1 MACPRERPPHQNRA
15 PSPRK
20 RNATRAPSRR
30 VAFPGRSHKEAQAR
44 IRHKMSSNVWRPPG
58 ELTMCACICI
68 CEEREIERERESVRT
83 VRQYI
88 MICVNECMRAR
99 MRACMYVLKCVLH
112 NVGRWGG
119 ENQSDPN
126 WEIGFGFGSCR
137 ARGRR
142 GAARA
147 PSLVRAVYC
156 QKGRPPSTPGGQ
168 FPDRDRAMCRIAGGG
183 NSWIA
188 IARPARSQE
197 GGQVPDRDR
206 AIGLIVG
213 GVAIHLKRYRE
224 GPE

>member
-1 MACPRERPPHQNRA
+1 
-15 PSPRK
+15 
-20 RNATRAPSRR
+20 
-30 VAFPGRSHKEAQAR
+30 
-44 IRHKMSSNVWRPPG
+44 
-58 ELTMCACICI
+58 MCACICI
-68 CEEREIERERESVRT
+68 CEERERERERERESVRT

-168 FPDRDRAMCRIAGGG
+168 FPDRDRAMCRIAGGAIPG
-183 NSWIA
+183 SRSRDRRDSERGVIPRSRPRDRPNCRGGGDSRIA
-188 IARPARSQE
+188 VARSARLK
-197 GGQVPDRDR
+197 GGAIPGSRSRDR
-206 AIGLIVG
+206 PDSGGGLPRSRSRDRPDSG
-213 GVAIHLKRYRE
+213 GK
-224 GPE
+224 

>member
-1 MACPRERPPHQNRA
+1 M
-15 PSPRK
+15 
-20 RNATRAPSRR
+20 
-30 VAFPGRSHKEAQAR
+30 
-44 IRHKMSSNVWRPPG
+44 
-58 ELTMCACICI
+58 
-68 CEEREIERERESVRT
+68 RT

-197 GGQVPDRDR
+197 GGQFPDRDR
-206 AIGLIVG
+206 AIGLIAG
-213 GVAIHLKRYRE
+213 GGGNSRIAIARSAGFQGGQIPDRDRAI
-224 GPE
+224 GGGNSRIAIA